1 MRRARTLPAPGGLL
15 RRFARDRDGVS
26 AIEFAMILPFM
37 LTLYL
42 GGVEVGDGLA
52 IQFKSTLAARTV
64 ADLASQYVSIDNAAM
79 SIILNAATKVVSPY
93 SGTGMQVTVSEIS
106 TNSSGQATVQW
117 SDSLNGTARSVGST
131 ITLPS
136 ALQQKNI
143 TIIYGEVKYP
153 YTPSLG
159 YVLTGTINIYESM
172 YFYPR
177 LSTTVTRVNS

>member
-1 MRRARTLPAPGGLL
+1 MPAVLTLSDLSGAL
-15 RRFARDRDGVS
+15 RRFTRNRDGVS

-52 IQFKSTLAARTV
+52 IQFKSTLAARTA
-64 ADLASQYVSIDNAAM
+64 ADLASQYVSIDNSAM
-79 SIILNAATKVVSPY
+79 SGILNAAVTVVAPY
-93 SGTGMQVTVSEIS
+93 PGTGMVVTVSEIS

-117 SDSLNGTARSVGST
+117 SDSLNGSARAVGSSV
-131 ITLPS
+131 TLPS

-143 TIIYGEVKYP
+143 TIIYGEVTYP

-177 LSTTVTRVNS
+177 LSTTITRVNS